1 MTTRGVFFSYS
12 HSDVGFDRGGK
23 GNVDSYGAGAYA
35 GWEHCNGAYV
45 DGVVKVNRFAHT
57 VRGRMSGGGAADGD
71 YSLTGAGGH
80 VEAGWRQGEGARSV
94 TPYVA
99 FTGFATES
107 QGYGLSNGMRAE
119 VDTTRLLRGE
129 AGVKG
134 VWRLN
139 VKGAEPELWVKA
151 ALREEYADAN
161 RVKVNADGDFVNE
174 MSGTS
179 GVYQAGLWASLTE
192 NVSGHVTVGY
202 GEGAGVESPWTA
214 PAGFS
219 WRF

>member
-1 MTTRGVFFSYS
+1 M
-12 HSDVGFDRGGK
+12 
-23 GNVDSYGAGAYA
+23 
-35 GWEHCNGAYV
+35 
-45 DGVVKVNRFAHT
+45 
-57 VRGRMSGGGAADGD
+57 
-71 YSLTGAGGH
+71 
-80 VEAGWRQGEGARSV
+80 

-134 VWRLN
+134 VWRLT

-174 MSGTS
+174 ISGKS
-179 GVYQAGLWASLTE
+179 GGIRRGSAGVSEGVDVINSHNSHENREGLRRQPFLLTNVRNEHFLQAGRAKKHKYILPRDS
-192 NVSGHVTVGY
+192 
-202 GEGAGVESPWTA
+202 
-214 PAGFS
+214 
-219 WRF
+219 